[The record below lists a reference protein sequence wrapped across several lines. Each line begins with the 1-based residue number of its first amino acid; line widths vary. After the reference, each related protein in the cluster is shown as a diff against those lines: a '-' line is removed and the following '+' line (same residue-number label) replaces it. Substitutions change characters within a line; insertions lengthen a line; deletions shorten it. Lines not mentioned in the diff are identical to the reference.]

1 MAMTDL
7 RNVLVYAENGSKTVT
22 VSAGSITVT
31 GVIRRVNP
39 LVIEPAEGDPIVL
52 DFDSIHAVSVKGSTV
67 EEVVNAC
74 KPERESKFM
83 GSRKF

>member
-22 VSAGSITVT
+22 VSAGNITVT
-31 GVIRRVNP
+31 GVVRRVNP
-39 LVIEPAEGDPIVL
+39 LVIEPTEGDPVVL
-52 DFDSIHAVSVKGSTV
+52 DFDTIHAVSVKGATV

-74 KPERESKFM
+74 KPERESKFL